1 MFPKSHSVPHA
12 VLDNVGN
19 ELTDPQNIILAY
31 RNEMFHRLQKRL
43 IRANLKDYESAMN
56 QLCRHRLH
64 KARTNHSPDFSL
76 SEVRNAIS
84 ELKEGRCI
92 DPTGFVREIFTRAG
106 TGLVQSIVT
115 MLNMIKKKWQVPSRW
130 AEMYICT
137 LYKQKGSWKELENH
151 RGTFIVVI
159 VSIIFE
165 KVLKNRITPILR
177 ENMTKFQTG
186 GIKGK
191 GVVDNLFI
199 MRALISHSLYVNQP
213 LFLTFYD
220 IEKCFDSL
228 WLEDCINSLWENG
241 VQNNNLYL
249 IYLLN
254 KKASITVK
262 TPLCNASPFV
272 IKKFGKQGTVLG
284 PILNNCSL
292 DRICKEGNG
301 YQFGQANIK
310 PLEFVDDLADPNHSS
325 MSAHVSNSVIEQIQ
339 FEKRLKFS
347 AKKCELLAIGSDD
360 TGYTLDVNDRTIKHV
375 STVKYL
381 GDILNAQ
388 GSNVDMIKSRVDRCH
403 GSVTELISICKEAH
417 FGQQQIEMMFLH
429 IFAE

>member
-1 MFPKSHSVPHA
+1 
-12 VLDNVGN
+12 
-19 ELTDPQNIILAY
+19 
-31 RNEMFHRLQKRL
+31 
-43 IRANLKDYESAMN
+43 MN
-56 QLCRHRLH
+56 QLCRHKLH
-64 KARTNHSPDFSL
+64 KARTTHSPDFCL
-76 SEVRNAIS
+76 SEVRNTIS

-92 DPTGFVREIFTRAG
+92 DPTGFVSQIFTRAG

-115 MLNMIKKKWQVPSRW
+115 MLNMIKKKWHVPSRW

-151 RGTFIVVI
+151 RGIFIVVI

-177 ENMTKFQTG
+177 ENMTKVQTG

-213 LFLTFYD
+213 LFLTVYD
-220 IEKCFDSL
+220 IKKCFDSL

-241 VQNNNLYL
+241 VQNDNLYL

-262 TPLCNASPFV
+262 TPLGNASPFV
-272 IKKFGKQGTVLG
+272 IKNFVKQGTVLG

-301 YQFGQANIK
+301 YQFGQVNIK
-310 PLEFVDDLADPNHSS
+310 PFKFVDDLADPNHSS

-339 FEKRLKFS
+339 FEKRLLRNVSF
-347 AKKCELLAIGSDD
+347 LLLVLIDA
-360 TGYTLDVNDRTIKHV
+360 GYTLDINGRTIKHV

-381 GDILNAQ
+381 GDILNTQ

-403 GSVTELISICKEAH
+403 GSVTELISLCKEAH
-417 FGQQQIEMMFLH
+417 SGNNKLK
-429 IFAE
+429 